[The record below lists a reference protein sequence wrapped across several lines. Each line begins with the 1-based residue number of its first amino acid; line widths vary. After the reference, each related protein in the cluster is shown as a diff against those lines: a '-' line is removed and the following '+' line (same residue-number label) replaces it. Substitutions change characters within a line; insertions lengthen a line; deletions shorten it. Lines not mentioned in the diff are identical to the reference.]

1 MVLSNLATFLENV
14 LRVLNNLSESEVQG
28 FYINS
33 WKENEYREGN
43 LCGTTHC
50 VLGYC
55 VEDAWFREHVF
66 KDPFWKEIRKV
77 DFNDLASS
85 RSYVPI
91 FREDVL
97 DKYPG
102 LEGDSLGV
110 FDNLLL
116 HFLFLLRKD
125 IGGKVAEINLEIL
138 DIINDLCFTEIG
150 CYYQEY
156 SPGLIPKK
164 DIFKQH
170 VFRVE
175 KCLEAVSTASDL
187 NNLVLK
193 LDDAV
198 SACFSYTTLQDL
210 HSTMLESAAS
220 V

>member
-1 MVLSNLATFLENV
+1 MIFSNLATFLENV
-14 LRVLNNLSESEVQG
+14 LRVLTNLSESEVQS

-33 WKENEYREGN
+33 WKENEYRQGN

-55 VEDAWFREHVF
+55 VEDDWFREHIF
-66 KDPFWKEIRKV
+66 KDPLWKEVRNV
-77 DFNDLASS
+77 GFNDLLSY

-110 FDNLLL
+110 FGNLLL

-193 LDDAV
+193 LDDAA
-198 SACFSYTTLQDL
+198 STCFSYTTLKDIHNEQQP
-210 HSTMLESAAS
+210 TTS